1 MTEEKEILD
10 GGRLALA
17 LSKAQGEIGNAAKDK
32 TNPFF
37 SSTYAT
43 LASVW
48 AACRAAL
55 SKYEIAVIQAPVI
68 DDATGKLTL
77 RTTLMHSSGEEWHG
91 EMPVQAAPT
100 ATAQQMG
107 SALTYARRYSLASM
121 VGVAP
126 DDDDD
131 GNAATAVPP
140 PKPAYKPKA
149 KLEVIPESGLASV
162 NRIKADATAF
172 VQKLEMSESLPEFE
186 KLMAKNGQLL
196 LDIKN
201 RLPEDWGKRVN
212 DKIDAQIQL
221 LTPQT

>member
-1 MTEEKEILD
+1 MAEEMKKSY
-10 GGRLALA
+10 LALA
-17 LSKAQGEIGNAAKDK
+17 LSKAQGEIEAAAKDG
-32 TNPFF
+32 TNPHFK
-37 SSTYAT
+37 STYAT
-43 LASVW
+43 LASIW

-55 SKYEIAVIQAPVI
+55 SKNEIAVIQAPVLDEKGGQLI
-68 DDATGKLTL
+68 L
-77 RTTLMHSSGEEWHG
+77 RTTLMHSSGEQWHG
-91 EMPVQAAPT
+91 VMPVQAAQN

-131 GNAATAVPP
+131 GNAATTAPP
-140 PKPAYKPKA
+140 AKA
-149 KLEVIPESGLASV
+149 AAPRKTPVLSEVDK
-162 NRIKADATAF
+162 IKADATEF
-172 VQKLEMSESLPEFE
+172 VKKLEMAESLPELE

-201 RLPEDWGKRVN
+201 RLPLDWGKRVN
-212 DKIDAQIQL
+212 DKIDGQTRI